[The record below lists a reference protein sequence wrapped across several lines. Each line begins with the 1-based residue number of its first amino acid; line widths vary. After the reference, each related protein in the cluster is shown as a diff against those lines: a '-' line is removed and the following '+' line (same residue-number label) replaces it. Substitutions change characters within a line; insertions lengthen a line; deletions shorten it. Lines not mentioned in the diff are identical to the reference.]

1 MSYAP
6 TRVKQAGEVRTITFD
21 FTNKLLPGDSVA
33 TVVGGVLEAAAGIT
47 AGAPSLVSPRVT
59 ALISTGTVGTTY
71 RISCRVT
78 TTLGETLELDVDIRV
93 ADGEN

>member
-6 TRVKQAGEVRTITFD
+6 TIVKQAGEARTVTFD
-21 FTNKLLPGDSVA
+21 FTNKLQAGDTIA
-33 TVVGGVLEAAAGIT
+33 TVVGGALEATGIT
-47 AGAPSLVSPRVT
+47 VSAPSIVGSKVSALVS
-59 ALISTGTVGTTY
+59 AGTDKH

-78 TTLGETLELDVDIRV
+78 TTQGEMLELDVDVRI

>member
-6 TRVKQAGEVRTITFD
+6 TIVKQAGEARIITFD
-21 FTNKLLPGDSVA
+21 FTNKLALGDTIAS
-33 TVVGGVLEAAAGIT
+33 VVGGVLEATGI
-47 AGAPSLVSPRVT
+47 
-59 ALISTGTVGTTY
+59 

-78 TTLGETLELDVDIRV
+78 TTLGETLELDVDVRI